1 MTSIPSAAA
10 MRAMASAVAKSGAPS
25 SIPGRMCACKSIM
38 FFRNPEP
45 ADKHR
50 AYRLFFKT
58 VSDETT
64 IDPEN
69 FPYAFHR

>member
-1 MTSIPSAAA
+1 
-10 MRAMASAVAKSGAPS
+10 
-25 SIPGRMCACKSIM
+25 M

-45 ADKHR
+45 GVKHR
-50 AYRLFFKT
+50 AFCQFFKT

-69 FPYAFHR
+69 LLYAFLR